1 MLVKQDAFQ
10 LDRVAVKKL
19 NKKEYAVSCWNS
31 LNVRRRSEHSAG
43 SMVSEAA
50 VKPRAKTGQAAGSH
64 VRYRETVIYAIPQ
77 NGFSLFP
84 ALVRLAPGFHRTFY
98 VAR

>member
-1 MLVKQDAFQ
+1 M
-10 LDRVAVKKL
+10 
-19 NKKEYAVSCWNS
+19 SCLNS
-31 LNVRRRSEHSAG
+31 LNVRTRSEHSAG
-43 SMVSEAA
+43 SIAREAA
-50 VKPRAKTGQAAGSH
+50 VKPRPRTGQAAGSH

-84 ALVRLAPGFHRTFY
+84 ALVWLAPGFHRTFY

>member
-50 VKPRAKTGQAAGSH
+50 
-64 VRYRETVIYAIPQ
+64 
-77 NGFSLFP
+77 
-84 ALVRLAPGFHRTFY
+84 PGFHRTFY